1 MATIREQ
8 SGYLVVEND
17 AQMVV
22 IWMENIKNVRE
33 KIGMGGIG
41 SGVTEILEV
50 KPNKMGGSSFIPY
63 DIDMPIG
70 DVLVVMARA
79 RGSAK

>member
-1 MATIREQ
+1 MATISEQ

-17 AQMVV
+17 AQLVV
-22 IWMENIKNVRE
+22 IWLDNIKSVRE

-50 KPNKMGGSSFIPY
+50 KPNKQGGSDSIPH

-70 DVLVVMARA
+70 DVLVVMAR
-79 RGSAK
+79 GSAR